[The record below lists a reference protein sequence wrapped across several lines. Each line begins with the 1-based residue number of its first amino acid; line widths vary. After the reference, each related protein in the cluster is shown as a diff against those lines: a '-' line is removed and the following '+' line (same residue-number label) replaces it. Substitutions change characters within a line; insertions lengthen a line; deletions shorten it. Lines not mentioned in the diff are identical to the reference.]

1 MGRFPI
7 VLRALRLVLIAALLL
22 TGVDYALRLMNE
34 ANTLSFIAGLLLITA
49 MIGLPIEYIYRKN
62 QTNKNK

>member
-7 VLRALRLVLIAALLL
+7 VLKALRLVLIAALLL
-22 TGVDYALRLMNE
+22 TGVDFALRLMNE
-34 ANTLSFIAGLLLITA
+34 SNTLSFIAGLLLMTA

>member
-7 VLRALRLVLIAALLL
+7 VLKSLRLVLIAALLL
-22 TGVDYALRLMNE
+22 TGVDFALRLMNE
-34 ANTLSFIAGLLLITA
+34 ANTLSFIAGLLLMTA

>member
-34 ANTLSFIAGLLLITA
+34 SNTLSFIAGLLLITA

>member
-7 VLRALRLVLIAALLL
+7 VLKTLRLVLIAALLL
-22 TGVDYALRLMNE
+22 TGVDFALRLMNE
-34 ANTLSFIAGLLLITA
+34 ANTLSFISGLLLMTA